1 MKSSQ
6 LKELL
11 KSGHLV
17 VPFVFLKNFKK
28 FELTMEEFIFLMY
41 FYHLG
46 ERFLLNPELYCND
59 LGLELPVVMNYISV
73 LTDKGFIQVDVLKN
87 EKGVIEEYVTL
98 EPFFQKMELI
108 FMDEAIQN
116 KEESNIFE
124 VIEKEFGRTIS
135 PMEYE
140 IIKAWLD
147 NNMSED
153 IITEAVREATF
164 NGVSNLRYIDKI
176 LFEWNKK
183 GITTVQEVEAMRKKR
198 EKKEDKGIDIDMD
211 IVDWNWFDEDE

>member
-1 MKSSQ
+1 
-6 LKELL
+6 
-11 KSGHLV
+11 
-17 VPFVFLKNFKK
+17 
-28 FELTMEEFIFLMY
+28 
-41 FYHLG
+41 
-46 ERFLLNPELYCND
+46 
-59 LGLELPVVMNYISV
+59 
-73 LTDKGFIQVDVLKN
+73 
-87 EKGVIEEYVTL
+87 
-98 EPFFQKMELI
+98 
-108 FMDEAIQN
+108 MDEAIQN

>member
-17 VPFVFLKNFKK
+17 VPFVFLKNYKK

-59 LGLELPVVMNYISV
+59 LGLELSVVMNYISV

-108 FMDEAIQN
+108 FMDAAIQN

>member
-17 VPFVFLKNFKK
+17 VPFVFLKNYKK
-28 FELTMEEFIFLMY
+28 FELSMEEFIFLMY

-183 GITTVQEVEAMRKKR
+183 EITTVQEVEAMRKKR

>member
-17 VPFVFLKNFKK
+17 VPFVFLKNYKK

>member
-17 VPFVFLKNFKK
+17 VPFVFLKNYKK

-59 LGLELPVVMNYISV
+59 LGLELSVVMNYISV

>member
-17 VPFVFLKNFKK
+17 VPFVFLKNYKK

-153 IITEAVREATF
+153 IIKEAVREATF

>member
-17 VPFVFLKNFKK
+17 VPFVFLKNYKK
-28 FELTMEEFIFLMY
+28 FELSMEEFIFLMY